1 MVIVYLQLEPC
12 IFLSIDFHPSR
23 GDRAV
28 VSAAPSSPCSRRP
41 NPRAAPLRNRAT
53 GRTSFDAGSRGVS
66 HDAGPPQDGRV
77 MEAGGST
84 SMQMSAWTESIENR
98 QG

>member
-1 MVIVYLQLEPC
+1 L
-12 IFLSIDFHPSR
+12 
-23 GDRAV
+23 
-28 VSAAPSSPCSRRP
+28 
-41 NPRAAPLRNRAT
+41 
-53 GRTSFDAGSRGVS
+53 FDAGSRGVS
-66 HDAGPPQDGRV
+66 HDAGPPRDGRV